1 MYFDI
6 LSFKNSSDQGKPLT
20 DCFRGN
26 QLIDLQIKMHVPL
39 IYAQSVKNN
48 FERVHFSVK
57 VLSRGWWW

>member
-39 IYAQSVKNN
+39 IYAQSMKNN
-48 FERVHFSVK
+48 FERVHF
-57 VLSRGWWW
+57 